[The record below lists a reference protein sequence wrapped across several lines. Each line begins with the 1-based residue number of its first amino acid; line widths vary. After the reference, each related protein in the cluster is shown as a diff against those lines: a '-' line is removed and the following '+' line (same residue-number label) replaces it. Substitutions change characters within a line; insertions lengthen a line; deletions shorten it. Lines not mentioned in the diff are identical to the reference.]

1 MDKSLLMFRKL
12 YFSHPAGLVCITASF
27 NRLTLQRCFF
37 HCSVSKSTMPL
48 PAFFLRQLRR
58 RGLLI
63 GLAGLAIVLVV
74 AQVYYYGS
82 TFFSH
87 GEEGNILHLRKLNQP
102 FAWQE
107 EEVDCPLT

>member
-1 MDKSLLMFRKL
+1 MDKSLLMFCKL
-12 YFSHPAGLVCITASF
+12 HFSHPAGLVCITASF

-74 AQVYYYGS
+74 AQVRKQS
-82 TFFSH
+82 IFFEMIFETQSVLMYI
-87 GEEGNILHLRKLNQP
+87 ILS
-102 FAWQE
+102 
-107 EEVDCPLT
+107 